1 MSEASEQAVDV
12 RALGEAIKATTAAL
26 DRMGDTAGQTR
37 DAVNGLGDKF
47 SSARSTVMEVVGA
60 VMEFGR
66 AMQDAAV
73 ATARQGR
80 ALELL
85 GTDYAQVER
94 QTMGLVSA
102 QEALEARG
110 RLTNS
115 GLRVTGEQL
124 GLLTRAAREYAQ
136 STGTEV
142 TQALEQLTD
151 AVGEASEDGLRK
163 FNLRLNEGVPRQDAF
178 NSSLEQLRQR
188 FAGTAPAALAADER
202 VAAFNRTAGETKDL
216 LMAQVSSVGNTLLGA
231 LFSIGSVFG
240 GGIGANESPTEVLR
254 QFNQE
259 LRDAGGLFSLGLNN
273 VEQAA
278 ARAREQMANVE
289 RVNREFIAQR
299 GAFEAS
305 ETYRAAGL
313 RLESAR
319 NLTNEQKRLLVELF
333 AESER
338 LSTAD
343 FVRRAN
349 DITNLAN
356 MQRAAAQQSAELARI
371 NAAAEAAAT
380 ADRLAHSRD
389 DLAMAI
395 RTAQQAG
402 QRNFLT
408 TQAVTPMQRLAF
420 LQRELGRLS
429 QDEVTNRAQ
438 IVTTLNEITQIR
450 QQQQQQAEQANATLQ
465 QQVVEKFR
473 LMDAETQLRNLRA
486 TMAAEGAIEAE
497 LEQRRFESTI
507 DFRNRE
513 IEAARRA
520 IEATR
525 AARTQEQADFDAYL
539 ARQRELTDEYD
550 RQERAKSAAA
560 AAQAAAAFAL
570 QREDELVNRLR
581 ESFGLA
587 GDAVTTYNQQVATA
601 AKTGTDA
608 VGELVNGSIEA
619 AVSAAQAGEEAGAAI
634 AKYVDEWT
642 ASKALQWGLQ
652 ALEAVAGAGVA
663 YFIRPDAVPGL
674 LASAATYAGLAAAAG
689 VATAAIP
696 NAPAEGAGAGT
707 EGAGR
712 GERMAGSSRFESAAA
727 SAPVAPIVFNVSG
740 FTSTE
745 SAQEGIVRALREA
758 QARGLIEM
766 GR

>member
-12 RALGEAIKATTAAL
+12 QKLAEAIVATTKAL
-26 DRMGDTAGQTR
+26 DKMGDAAGQTR
-37 DAVNGLGDKF
+37 DAVSELGNKF

-60 VMEFGR
+60 VIEFGR

-85 GTDYAQVER
+85 GADYAQVER

-110 RLTNS
+110 KLTNS

-151 AVGEASEDGLRK
+151 AVGEASEDQLRK
-163 FNLRLNEGVPRQDAF
+163 FNLRLAEGLPRQEAF
-178 NSSLEQLRQR
+178 NASLDQLRQR
-188 FAGTAPAALAADER
+188 FAGAAPAALAADER
-202 VAAFNRTAGETKDL
+202 IGAFNRTAEETKNL
-216 LMAQVSSVGNTLLGA
+216 LLASVAAGANSLLETL
-231 LFSIGSVFG
+231 FRIG
-240 GGIGANESPTEVLR
+240 GGTDSATETLR
-254 QFNQE
+254 QFNRE
-259 LRDAGGLFSLGLNN
+259 LRDAGGLFSLGQND
-273 VEQAA
+273 VERAA
-278 ARAREQMANVE
+278 SRAREQMANVE
-289 RVNREFIAQR
+289 RINREFIAQR

-356 MQRAAAQQSAELARI
+356 MQRAAAQQSAEMSRL
-371 NAAAEAAAT
+371 NAAVEAAAT

-465 QQVVEKFR
+465 QQVAEKFR

-486 TMAAEGAIEAE
+486 TMAAEGAVEAE

-520 IEATR
+520 IEAAR

-608 VGELVNGSIEA
+608 VGELVKGTIEA
-619 AVSAAQAGEEAGAAI
+619 AVSAAQAGEDAGAAI

-674 LASAATYAGLAAAAG
+674 LASAATYAGLAATAG
-689 VATAAIP
+689 IATAAIP

-707 EGAGR
+707 EGGGR
-712 GERMAGSSRFESAAA
+712 GERMAGSSRSESGAAA
-727 SAPVAPIVFNVSG
+727 TPAAPIVFNVSG

>member
-26 DRMGDTAGQTR
+26 GRMGDTAGQTR
-37 DAVNGLGDKF
+37 DAVNGLGEKF

-60 VMEFGR
+60 VIEFGR
-66 AMQDAAV
+66 AMQDAAI

-163 FNLRLNEGVPRQDAF
+163 FNLRLAEGVPRQDAF
-178 NSSLEQLRQR
+178 NASLDQLRQR
-188 FAGTAPAALAADER
+188 FSGTAPVALAADER
-202 VAAFNRTAGETKDL
+202 VTAFNRTAEETKNL
-216 LMAQVSSVGNTLLGA
+216 LLGQLA
-231 LFSIGSVFG
+231 AGANSFLETLFRIG
-240 GGIGANESPTEVLR
+240 GGTDSATETLR
-254 QFNQE
+254 QFNRE
-259 LRDAGGLFSLGLNN
+259 LRDAGGLFSLGQSN
-273 VEQAA
+273 VEAA
-278 ARAREQMANVE
+278 ASRAREQMANVE
-289 RVNREFIAQR
+289 RINREFIAQR

-380 ADRLAHSRD
+380 ADRLAHSHD

-520 IEATR
+520 IEAAR

-587 GDAVTTYNQQVATA
+587 GDAVTSYNQRVAIA

-608 VGELVNGSIEA
+608 VGELVKGSIEA

-634 AKYVDEWT
+634 AQYVDEWT

-696 NAPAEGAGAGT
+696 NAPAEGAGTGT

-712 GERMAGSSRFESAAA
+712 GERMAGSSRSESAAA